1 MEEEKKYK
9 VETGGSEKNY
19 IDVIQKLKADSVD
32 KKEYEKVLKENKQLL
47 DTLVSGKQEEKPA
60 KKEETVNIDELR
72 DNLFNKD
79 NNNLEYTKKALKLRK
94 ELMEKGEVDPFLPN
108 GTQIKP
114 DMVDEAAADKV
125 AKILEHCIEY
135 AEGDSEV
142 FTNELQRVMVDSGP
156 SRRR

>member
-1 MEEEKKYK
+1 MEEEKKDK

>member
-1 MEEEKKYK
+1 MEEEKKDK

-60 KKEETVNIDELR
+60 KKEETVDIDELR